1 METGT
6 PRFRHELVRYLISG
20 CSAVAT
26 DLVVYWLLL
35 KPLGISPAKTVSFIS
50 ATCVA
55 YTLNKFW
62 TFKRTEHSWPEM
74 FKFAAL
80 YSYSLIA
87 NVAVNKCSLYMI
99 ETRVPALQIVE
110 YQISFLL
117 ATGTSTIINY
127 IGQKFWVFKHDKPVR

>member
-1 METGT
+1 METAP
-6 PRFRHELVRYLISG
+6 PRVKHELVRYLISG

-26 DLVVYWLLL
+26 DLLVYWLLI
-35 KPLGISPAKTVSFIS
+35 KPLGVSQAKMLSFIS

-62 TFKRTEHSWPEM
+62 TFRRTEHSWPEM

-80 YSYSLIA
+80 YSYSLFA

-99 ETRVPALQIVE
+99 DTWVPVLRVVE
-110 YQISFLL
+110 YQLSFLF

-127 IGQKFWVFKHDKPVR
+127 IGQKFWVFKHEHPKS